1 MEFMAKFMGR
11 YELILKL
18 DGALWPRIILKLLL
32 TPKGAIEDPTNPKK
46 VLKSA
51 PNQPSF
57 CFRVNSFRFDNSFRL
72 DSDHVEDTDNEDVG
86 TDNEDV
92 GTDKDKREM
101 QPRKMVSISDNH
113 CITVSERVRKTV
125 SLYQYQK
132 WRMETWSKAQGLDPA
147 HIKQGFVH
155 RGSCGN

>member
-1 MEFMAKFMGR
+1 MTMIM
-11 YELILKL
+11 LKT
-18 DGALWPRIILKLLL
+18 RTMKI
-32 TPKGAIEDPTNPKK
+32 TE
-46 VLKSA
+46 
-51 PNQPSF
+51 
-57 CFRVNSFRFDNSFRL
+57 
-72 DSDHVEDTDNEDVG
+72 
-86 TDNEDV
+86 NEDV

-125 SLYQYQK
+125 SVSLYQK